1 MSPYE
6 KPPKKDDIDDFWNI
20 ADMLPERKKSK
31 MPPPRF
37 ADTEAVTVSTGAT
50 AWADGA
56 KIPPRGTAPKAEAPK
71 KIDYKPESDFL
82 RRVTITPW
90 PADFNFY
97 QKFRSD
103 AVRYFERTHAPC
115 EYVYFFS
122 YMPQYDQMTV
132 SQMAY
137 YLYWRAEFKKGNE
150 IKADNSYIL
159 LFAYEIINL
168 PDKIPPKEGAQL
180 LARLWRRYREDY
192 NYFDKYFGE
201 WLCDYCLIH
210 RVVPSA
216 QILSA
221 FLPDALENVSVPEFY
236 LQREAMSPALIA
248 AICAYDYRKSKY
260 YEANQKA
267 YDTHM
272 PRALSRV
279 VERVI
284 LRDLEKYGLH
294 PTRLVRDSFS
304 GAVVC
309 RREKYKIEILC
320 CPLRR
325 SYEFRQLLSRVAKLC
340 ENQLRAAFGI
350 KSRFNP
356 TGLDA
361 DVKRAVDE
369 YFNEYYPDR
378 AASSKKR
385 QAEVDESYMA
395 LYEPENKGPAD
406 ITRALAIEAAA
417 WETAELLETETEDAV
432 ETPAP
437 FIAPVDLT
445 PSHAETEISFDLL
458 PTVSS
463 EGGDFDFLLDME
475 VRLFDAVRAA
485 EKGSFAAYCREIGTM
500 PDRLAGEINELAMDA
515 MGDIIID
522 EDYSLVPDYADEIT
536 EVLRLKEE

>member
-6 KPPKKDDIDDFWNI
+6 KPPKKDDIDDFWDI

-37 ADTEAVTVSTGAT
+37 ADTEAVTVSTGA
-50 AWADGA
+50 AAYADSV
-56 KIPPRGTAPKAEAPK
+56 KIPPRGSMPKQEAPK
-71 KIDYKPESDFL
+71 KIDYEPESDFI
-82 RRVTITPW
+82 RYVTITPW

-103 AVRYFERTHAPC
+103 AVRYFERTHAPT

-122 YMPQYDQMTV
+122 YMPQYDQMTI

-137 YLYWRAEFKKGNE
+137 YLYWRAEFKRGNE
-150 IKADNSYIL
+150 LKADNSYVL

-168 PDKIPPKEGAQL
+168 PDKIPPREGAVL
-180 LARLWRRYREDY
+180 LARLWKRYRADY
-192 NYFDKYFGE
+192 PYFDKYFGE

-210 RVVPSA
+210 RVSPSA
-216 QILSA
+216 ELLSS
-221 FLPDALENVSVPEFY
+221 FLPEALENVSVPEFY

-260 YEANQKA
+260 YEANREA

-284 LRDLEKYGLH
+284 LGDLEKYGLR

-361 DVKRAVDE
+361 DVKRAVDD
-369 YFNEYYPDR
+369 YFNEYFPDR
-378 AASSKKR
+378 AASHKKR
-385 QAEVDESYMA
+385 QTADDESYMA

-417 WETAELLETETEDAV
+417 WETAALLE
-432 ETPAP
+432 
-437 FIAPVDLT
+437 
-445 PSHAETEISFDLL
+445 AETEEAMETPVPMPPPVSFTPPPTETTVSFDMM
-458 PTVSS
+458 PQTISD
-463 EGGDFDFLLDME
+463 GGDFDFLFEMDA
-475 VRLFDAVRAA
+475 RLLDAVRAA
-485 EKGSFAAYCREIGTM
+485 EKGSFAMYCREIGAM
-500 PDRLAGEINELAMDA
+500 PDRLAGEINEISMDA

-522 EDYSLVPDYADEIT
+522 EDHSLVSDYEDEIT

>member
-1 MSPYE
+1 MLPYE
-6 KPPKKDDIDDFWNI
+6 KPPKKDDIDDFWDI
-20 ADMLPERKKSK
+20 ADMLPERKKPK

-37 ADTEAVTVSTGAT
+37 ADTEAVTVSTGAI
-50 AWADGA
+50 AHEDGV
-56 KIPPRGTAPKAEAPK
+56 KIPPRGSMPKTEAPK
-71 KIDYKPESDFL
+71 MLDYEPESDFI

-103 AVRYFERTHAPC
+103 AVRYFERTHVPT

-122 YMPQYDQMTV
+122 YMPQYDQMTI

-150 IKADNSYIL
+150 LKADNSYVL

-168 PDKIPPKEGAQL
+168 PDKIPPHDGAAL
-180 LARLWRRYREDY
+180 LARLWKRYRTDY
-192 NYFDKYFGE
+192 PYFDKYFGE

-210 RVVPSA
+210 RVSPRA
-216 QILSA
+216 EILSS

-236 LQREAMSPALIA
+236 LQREAMSPALVA

-260 YEANQKA
+260 YEANKDA

-272 PRALSRV
+272 PHALSRV

-284 LRDLEKYGLH
+284 LHDLEKYGLR

-378 AASSKKR
+378 TASHKKR
-385 QAEVDESYMA
+385 QAEDDESYMA

-417 WETAELLETETEDAV
+417 WETAALLEAETE
-432 ETPAP
+432 ETAAPAP
-437 FIAPVDLT
+437 FTPPVSFT
-445 PSHAETEISFDLL
+445 PPPAETAVSFDIM
-458 PTVSS
+458 PQIISD
-463 EGGDFDFLLDME
+463 GGDFAFLFEMDA
-475 VRLFDAVRAA
+475 RLFAAVRAA
-485 EKGSFAAYCREIGTM
+485 EKGRFAAYCREIGAM
-500 PDRLAGEINELAMDA
+500 PDRLAGEINEISMDV

-522 EDYSLVPDYADEIT
+522 EDHSLVSDYEDEII